1 MHDTEGLGWD
11 ESEESNTLFETIQWT
26 IEYEQGKSNLES
38 DYLVVQVI
46 YEYRRVKGISYMVTG

>member
-38 DYLVVQVI
+38 DYLIVQVI